1 MEVRNKVG
9 SDRSDLYRGSGQLGS
24 TLDYLM
30 YNDPSTYYYQKLR
43 STNNQYLRDDYW
55 SEAARRGETDQLLAS
70 LLSWE
75 NLDSNLQ
82 AAKKELESFTQTGD
96 EEKDNK
102 KKKELEDKV
111 NHLSNL
117 NSNYLDKVKDY
128 ADKGYEDYNTYMLAM
143 TLPLFDDPEKKERV
157 DEASG
162 YNFGSYTDKEWAE
175 KVLDSIFER
184 YDVQIAEAEKE
195 NMNWFQKVG
204 ATIGSGLLSF
214 VGGVVNFFG
223 DVVNLGEG
231 ILNCFFNFSDDATW
245 NDRFLW
251 AFSDESTGFFEQA
264 GDLFNDMAY
273 KVAYESTDM
282 VNMVDAYDAG
292 YRPASWEGMI
302 FGTDR
307 SQGVGA
313 SYRTWGKWWSGAF
326 SSIGYMLPSMV
337 ISAGVS
343 AIPGGAAIAGKVG
356 TSVFYSGIFSGNISD
371 TVSAAAN
378 EGISYK
384 DLNAGE
390 VVSNGLIKAGLQ
402 WAVEVAL
409 GKILGFS
416 GLDQAIGI
424 GRGAGKFG
432 NLVGGMGG
440 KLGAIGV
447 TALRAGRSM
456 AKEGLEEVLQ
466 DMSDSFVD
474 AIYGTTNSKIADLYS
489 SRALETINPM
499 NLLESFVVGALT
511 EGVISSLQGVKYILP
526 KNRAVQTDIDGNVQA
541 MGFFQTL
548 NFNAAL
554 ETMNDWNNILNDSKA
569 TTEAKA
575 DVAMK
580 MSAAINTI
588 GSVLKSFGQSDA
600 LKVNQIL
607 DIYAA
612 GEKKTEL
619 LEKANLSNEQY
630 ATKLYDSFLTHY
642 AEVERKYVPKPLKTK
657 IKETFAKL
665 ADKFKKKGVTE
676 VNNIITNKID
686 GNDPDVPLKS
696 NNVENFKAALEKLGA
711 EAIIGTN
718 GNIITKSEDIV
729 VVPNKLLETGDLA
742 TIIQGVA
749 FDQVQQ
755 AVISALS
762 PAQRKMIVRQY
773 EKATGTT
780 CTTEQAVQALLFD
793 KAFYTRILLASE
805 EGHKYNVEALQVL
818 ATINKVVQA
827 KASPLLKN
835 GKLANDA
842 YNVLMQKI
850 QKTMQTGLVTYCTKY
865 ARIDLGE
872 ITNDILSPELKE
884 VIKNH
889 QNTIF
894 SEFVDEGIKD
904 TKTQAPDSER
914 TTRFDTY
921 LQKFSSSLSAEEITE
936 LKQKARSTNVND
948 RVDAYTMLTVLS
960 RNSTSPNATKD
971 KLVYLPT
978 SPDGIIEREHLQNVE
993 KFFGLTWAE
1002 LISGNYDASKITQEG
1017 RNFIQAQY
1025 DMSDRASRLACIRD
1039 ALFNISGGTLTVGMD
1054 GSILEIMEKDKFVKD
1069 KYLGKE
1075 GTKAFRDD
1083 LRKGVIKTVADVVKV
1098 DLKNSTI
1105 KNMKLVRSDTL
1116 NGAKGAFV
1124 YGDDHISFSAGADVN
1139 TFMHELTH
1147 VTQYALDV
1155 TGQSA
1160 TGGYAGMFKYMT
1172 PEAAKSLDNYIAE
1185 KFPLTYNYMV
1195 NHKISTY
1202 NTIYFMLAGELQ
1214 ANSTLGTHMFDVGF
1228 TFDKAGTVLVSP
1240 DGKERWNL
1248 KANQSDAQKQFRRN
1262 VAKARRELS
1271 KEIKN
1276 QQQANTTE
1284 NTQTTKAT
1292 TEAKTETKAASQLD
1306 ERTTKALDE
1315 VVNKNV
1321 KKATRATINQ
1331 VNNATLYKGMNVSKV
1346 TEFDNTKGNKKRIV
1360 SNAIWLTDNKNV
1372 AESYANNKRAS
1383 ATVYDSK
1390 VSISNP
1396 LVIDAKGQAFS
1407 SIMGNITSDQIAV
1420 YAQEHGYDSL
1430 VIKNVLDI
1438 GPYLGNVTNR
1448 ENSMKP
1454 STDVVI
1460 FDKTKAKITNETK
1473 YSEDETLD
1481 NLDKEYT
1488 ATKQEDRGQL
1498 VGANKKTQDAFNN
1511 LSEDAIVQIMN
1522 STSEDVDLTPEEEQ
1536 YGLELAKALKIR
1548 RLTPKEEFALMGV
1561 KAEDFARIA
1570 ANQSDA
1576 SLYHLA
1582 GDSIIVDVLKNIFD
1596 KLYTDGYLTKP
1607 VRLIEFFAG
1616 YGAQNFALDYLGK
1629 DYESWK
1635 IAEWAVKS
1643 IQAYKDAHHS
1653 TDTKDYAANMTK
1665 SELLDYLVNIGVSLN
1680 YNSPAGRES
1689 LNTKS
1694 LQELKDIYNNIQ
1706 ATHNL
1711 VNIQKVTGESL
1722 EITDTDSHDYV
1733 LTYSFPC
1740 QDLSRAGKRAGMH
1753 GQDTS
1758 TGTQLSLFETIENA
1772 SQIETQTR
1780 SGLLWEV
1787 DRILKELY
1795 DADKPLPQVLIM
1807 ENVPEVH
1814 NSVNRTDFKQWL
1826 SNLQKYGYTNSY
1838 TDIKG
1843 SDYGIPQKRVRTI
1856 MVSTL
1861 NNKAFTFPAKQ
1872 QLKSSMMD
1880 YLDKNV
1886 DNKYYLTDKQ
1896 ARTFMSYRE
1905 SFDNNKTTHPINTSI
1920 ASTLTT
1926 KQEKRAQGGN
1936 FYSPLVDNDVDLYD
1950 LLHPT
1955 KNSVQNTIDAL
1966 NQVKAGQ
1973 KITASQQKMWSED
1986 RDLSLNK
1993 NSRRRNKMTQEELNK
2008 YNRDRYITN
2017 KEARKSNLKYY
2028 IQKGVTIRLHP
2039 GVAAFVEAT
2048 THDFTKLPTILQN
2061 KIVSGKLLYSDIL
2074 DYINT
2079 AANMDD
2085 YTFKAIAKYVFNNER
2100 LAKLDVKTLLKLED
2114 SLHEFAMAAYL
2125 TKEPDKYLTPK
2136 QMADTYKEVI
2146 ANSSPEKIE
2155 WAQKFT
2161 ENIVRTD
2168 RGGHNKYIEAIP
2180 QTNQL
2185 NESFFKKYDGT
2196 LAGMREI
2203 NNLAKAVANIYDT
2216 HQVARENQKTAT
2228 VEYDYST
2235 TVIIKKNDDISK
2247 TLDSIDKVEKMNT
2260 IEAYYT
2266 DVLIKRL
2273 QEKMATEGI
2282 RPDKEAV
2289 IALRRKIDDM
2299 VDDLDKLSD
2308 TELNAK
2314 YLEVLNQ
2321 NSQQKKSLSA
2331 VTATATMQRTPY
2343 EEQERSIKNIK
2354 DTFRGVGRTM
2364 TRWLKSTED
2373 ATDTERFYNRL
2384 PDNIKKWFD
2393 PNNGYKLVSDYYKL
2407 SKQEIL
2413 DLQSK
2418 IQAARDQVKHWVKA
2432 EEATKVAL
2440 KKSKERLSKLQKEY
2454 KTYREKTEATLKEN
2468 KTLRQK
2474 VQVEHVV
2481 RIEGTNVT
2489 SSSPS
2494 NRVVEEILKTSWN
2507 KKRMG
2512 EVQELDNNIEHA
2524 VANANTFFKENA
2536 NTLLSA
2542 STTELEE
2549 AIAFFANNTTKLTE
2563 DEFARFNALRTYFFG
2578 WVLEANKNGQIT
2590 LNANLKQQV
2599 NNIMRNMASNY
2610 GTGLA
2615 VWNNIR
2621 QRLNPLDSMRSQ
2633 DIEVGGIT
2641 LNDDLKDKLFDA
2653 IESND
2658 VDVMTK
2664 TYEEITEWLDEQQS
2678 SKKGVLRRI
2687 VGVRS
2692 MAMLSS
2698 PLTWLRNKMSNFMLK
2713 RLNTLSSKI
2722 GNAMFKGKTMAGQ
2735 LKMNQQVTPEIQ
2747 KFITDNIIDNG
2758 FFDTFV
2764 SNLSKFNVSDIVAKN
2779 QNKIAK
2785 GETLTREEITTH
2797 LVLKAIYNE
2806 YYNNNM
2812 FKSKLLNDLH
2822 KNLMKVMS
2830 DDSYVREAA
2839 VRYFGKILAEKKYS
2853 LKDGKMTD
2861 AIMNDFSTAI
2871 GLALNDYMHSD
2882 NFFNNVERWLSD
2894 RSELGWFAYKLI
2906 MPYAASSWNW
2916 FKAAIRYSPIGLG
2929 RAIYRITHLEQQVA
2943 KAEADYIAGKSNVSP
2958 ELTEYLIRRDLG
2970 SGVIGTVAMGLGA
2983 LLAGLGFMRLEDDD
2997 YGKPKLHI
3005 GNLVIDVSDIFG
3017 SSSVL
3022 AGAAFVTGIQE
3033 KGWTWEGVLDALNRL
3048 ADVTIDDLPVM
3059 DIVQMDMYSNGSF
3072 DMGLNQLE
3080 SIALSFI
3087 PNILSWFAGLTYTGT
3102 LNKQT
3107 FLDRALAKIPFAA
3120 RLVEKKVDP
3129 YTGKTDS
3136 WADWVGRA
3144 VPYFSWDAASQNER
3158 KTTALGLTKTMLRG
3172 QYKVNGED
3180 FNVTGKDLTEIN
3192 KTYGTLNA
3200 EDLTK
3205 FYENKL
3211 AVSVKQE
3218 NGKYKTMT
3226 YNQMT
3231 TKQRQNAVSSIMQ
3244 NNADLVKIIAWLKA
3258 GNKYYASS
3266 TIYNKLV
3273 KLGIT
3278 KNLYRGSKGFVK
3290 G

>member
-43 STNNQYLRDDYW
+43 SANNQYLRDDYW
-55 SEAARRGETDQLLAS
+55 SEAARRGETDQLLAA

-75 NLDSNLQ
+75 NLDTNLRTAQ
-82 AAKKELESFTQTGD
+82 DKLNSFTSTGD
-96 EEKDNK
+96 ETKDNETK
-102 KKKELEDKV
+102 QKLQADIDKYSS
-111 NHLSNL
+111 LSKDTD
-117 NSNYLDKVKDY
+117 YLSRVQDY
-128 ADKGYEDYNTYMLAM
+128 ANKGYDDYNAYMLAI
-143 TLPLFDDPEKKERV
+143 TLPLFDDTEKKART
-157 DEASG
+157 DEVSG

-175 KVLDSIFER
+175 KVLDSMFER

-356 TSVFYSGIFSGNISD
+356 TSVFYSGIFSGNIKD

-378 EGISYK
+378 EGLSYK

-440 KLGAIGV
+440 KLGAIGI

-554 ETMNDWNNILNDSKA
+554 ETMNDWNNILSDSKA
-569 TTEAKA
+569 TAEAKA
-575 DVAMK
+575 DAAMK

-630 ATKLYDSFLTHY
+630 ATKLYDSFLMHY

-676 VNNIITNKID
+676 VENIITNKID

-696 NNVENFKAALEKLGA
+696 NNVENFKVALEKLGA
-711 EAIIGTN
+711 EAIIGTD

-729 VVPNKLLETGDLA
+729 IVPNKLLETGDLA
-742 TIIQGVA
+742 TVIQGIA

-835 GKLANDA
+835 GKLTNDV

-978 SPDGIIEREHLQNVE
+978 SPDGIIEREYLQNVE

-1430 VIKNVLDI
+1430 IIKNVLDI

-1473 YSEDETLD
+1473 YSED
-1481 NLDKEYT
+1481 
-1488 ATKQEDRGQL
+1488 R
-1498 VGANKKTQDAFNN
+1498 
-1511 LSEDAIVQIMN
+1511 
-1522 STSEDVDLTPEEEQ
+1522 DLK
-1536 YGLELAKALKIR
+1536 LAKNWR
-1548 RLTPKEEFALMGV
+1548 
-1561 KAEDFARIA
+1561 
-1570 ANQSDA
+1570 NQ
-1576 SLYHLA
+1576 
-1582 GDSIIVDVLKNIFD
+1582 
-1596 KLYTDGYLTKP
+1596 
-1607 VRLIEFFAG
+1607 
-1616 YGAQNFALDYLGK
+1616 
-1629 DYESWK
+1629 
-1635 IAEWAVKS
+1635 
-1643 IQAYKDAHHS
+1643 
-1653 TDTKDYAANMTK
+1653 
-1665 SELLDYLVNIGVSLN
+1665 
-1680 YNSPAGRES
+1680 
-1689 LNTKS
+1689 
-1694 LQELKDIYNNIQ
+1694 
-1706 ATHNL
+1706 
-1711 VNIQKVTGESL
+1711 
-1722 EITDTDSHDYV
+1722 
-1733 LTYSFPC
+1733 
-1740 QDLSRAGKRAGMH
+1740 
-1753 GQDTS
+1753 
-1758 TGTQLSLFETIENA
+1758 
-1772 SQIETQTR
+1772 
-1780 SGLLWEV
+1780 
-1787 DRILKELY
+1787 
-1795 DADKPLPQVLIM
+1795 
-1807 ENVPEVH
+1807 
-1814 NSVNRTDFKQWL
+1814 
-1826 SNLQKYGYTNSY
+1826 
-1838 TDIKG
+1838 
-1843 SDYGIPQKRVRTI
+1843 
-1856 MVSTL
+1856 
-1861 NNKAFTFPAKQ
+1861 
-1872 QLKSSMMD
+1872 
-1880 YLDKNV
+1880 
-1886 DNKYYLTDKQ
+1886 
-1896 ARTFMSYRE
+1896 
-1905 SFDNNKTTHPINTSI
+1905 
-1920 ASTLTT
+1920 
-1926 KQEKRAQGGN
+1926 
-1936 FYSPLVDNDVDLYD
+1936 
-1950 LLHPT
+1950 
-1955 KNSVQNTIDAL
+1955 
-1966 NQVKAGQ
+1966 
-1973 KITASQQKMWSED
+1973 
-1986 RDLSLNK
+1986 
-1993 NSRRRNKMTQEELNK
+1993 NKMNQEQLNK

-2017 KEARKSNLKYY
+2017 KEARESNLKYY
-2028 IQKGVTIRLHP
+2028 IQKGVPIRMHP

-2048 THDFTKLPTILQN
+2048 TSDFTKLPTILQN
-2061 KIVSGKLLYSDIL
+2061 KIMSGQLLYSDIL

-2085 YTFKAIAKYVFNNER
+2085 YTFRAIAKYVFNNDR

-2114 SLHEFAMAAYL
+2114 YLHEFAIAAYL
-2125 TKEPDKYLTPK
+2125 TTEPDKYLTPK
-2136 QMADTYKEVI
+2136 QMIETYKEVT
-2146 ANSSPEKIE
+2146 ANADPDKLDF
-2155 WAQKFT
+2155 AKKFT

-2168 RGGHNKYIEAIP
+2168 KGGHNRYIEATP
-2180 QTNQL
+2180 QANQL
-2185 NESFFKKYDGT
+2185 NESFFKHYDGT

-2203 NNLAKAVANIYDT
+2203 NNLAKAITNVYDT

-2228 VEYDYST
+2228 VDYDYST
-2235 TVIIKKNDDISK
+2235 AVIIEKNDDISK
-2247 TLDSIDKVEKMNT
+2247 TLDSIDKVEKINALET
-2260 IEAYYT
+2260 YYT
-2266 DVLIKRL
+2266 DVATKRL
-2273 QEKMATEGI
+2273 QEQMKTEGI
-2282 RPDKEAV
+2282 RPDKDTV
-2289 IALRRKIDDM
+2289 IALRRKIDSM
-2299 VDDLDKLSD
+2299 VDALYSLSD
-2308 TELNAK
+2308 VELNAK

-2321 NSQQKKSLSA
+2321 NSQQKKSMSA
-2331 VTATATMQRTPY
+2331 VTTPVQRTPY
-2343 EEQERSIKNIK
+2343 EQQENSMKNVK
-2354 DTFRGVGRTM
+2354 DNLRGVGRTM
-2364 TRWLKSTED
+2364 TRWISSMNED
-2373 ATDTERFYNRL
+2373 AERFYNRL
-2384 PDNIKKWFD
+2384 PADIKKWFD
-2393 PNNGYKLVSDYYKL
+2393 PNNRYKLVSDYRNL
-2407 SKQEIL
+2407 SKQEIV
-2413 DLQSK
+2413 DLTRK
-2418 IQAARDQVKHWVKA
+2418 IQKARDQMRHWVKS

-2440 KKSKERLSKLQKEY
+2440 AKSQERLAKLQKQY
-2454 KTYREKTEATLKEN
+2454 KQYREQVDKKQEN

-2474 VQVEHVV
+2474 IQVEHVV
-2481 RIEGTNVT
+2481 HIEGANVT

-2542 STTELEE
+2542 STAELEE

-2578 WVLEANKNGQIT
+2578 WVLEADKNGQIT

-3211 AVSVKQE
+3211 VVSVKQE

-3278 KNLYRGSKGFVK
+3278 ENLYRGSKGFVK